1 MKPYTTPDQA
11 LSPEEDAQLQ
21 IIEATE
27 VMSINEPPV
36 QPPLVKLAPLE
47 HKVVGP
53 VSPSVI
59 KPVIKAL
66 PIISS
71 KKPVIMPTV
80 NPPELLT
87 PAAQIANELAHAPKL
102 NFAKFALLF
111 FPKHKFSRKPLL
123 LFVCVLLVVGG
134 VVIGLVSWQT
144 MHSISR

>member
-11 LSPEEDAQLQ
+11 PSPEEDAQLQ

-27 VMSINEPPV
+27 VMSINETPV

-47 HKVVGP
+47 HEVLKP
-53 VSPSVI
+53 VSPIVS
-59 KPVIKAL
+59 P
-66 PIISS
+66 
-71 KKPVIMPTV
+71 KKLVIMPPVPPV